1 MLGGKYPGGWTETR
15 LIAPMKPI
23 RGRLKTVGL
32 PCVGSTLTLGG
43 VFLGKESPVDRNWR
57 GFLFANLHGLA
68 TNFFRG
74 EFPKHRATPAKGPYL
89 GGARKGYG
97 YLQPEREGLN
107 SGSLGC
113 YLGTWNCGI

>member
-1 MLGGKYPGGWTETR
+1 M
-15 LIAPMKPI
+15 
-23 RGRLKTVGL
+23 
-32 PCVGSTLTLGG
+32 TLCRFDSDLRRS
-43 VFLGKESPVDRNWR
+43 VLGKESPVDRNWR

-74 EFPKHRATPAKGPYL
+74 EFPKRRATPTKGPYL

-113 YLGTWNCGI
+113 YLGTWNFGI